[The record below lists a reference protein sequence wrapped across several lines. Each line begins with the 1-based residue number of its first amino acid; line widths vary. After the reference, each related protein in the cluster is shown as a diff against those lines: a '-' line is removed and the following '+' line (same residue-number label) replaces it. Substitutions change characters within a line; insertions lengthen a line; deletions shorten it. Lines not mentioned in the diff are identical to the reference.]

1 MIKQHAQR
9 KLVLFSFLQ
18 DNRISSRCFDA
29 ISSLE
34 TESQEKEATIVAVN
48 TLCSINKCNVIKT
61 FIKHCK
67 NFKTDDEVDYCP
79 DAKNAYGAL
88 QNKN

>member
-34 TESQEKEATIVAVN
+34 TESQEKEATTVAVN

-61 FIKHCK
+61 FIKNCK
-67 NFKTDDEVDYCP
+67 TKIKISCYTKT
-79 DAKNAYGAL
+79 KSMMQLNTML
-88 QNKN
+88 FLI